1 MTHQAPNATTN
12 VCEHNL
18 IQRAALA
25 LSEALDHWAETS
37 AQSRYGSPI
46 NEAQVNARRRRLHEA
61 EDRREEALR
70 QSFLMPRPF

>member
-1 MTHQAPNATTN
+1 MAHLAHTATAT

-37 AQSRYGSPI
+37 AQSRHGSAN
-46 NEAQVNARRRRLHEA
+46 NEAKVNARRRRLQEA
-61 EDRREEALR
+61 EDRREEAIR
-70 QSFLMPRPF
+70 QSFLMPRAF